1 MESILIGNVANIHG
15 IKGEIKIY
23 PYTDDILNLT
33 NLKSIYFDKELKE
46 KYKIKRARVHKN
58 MLVIKLEGIND
69 ANEALELKTKDVYIP
84 RNALKELDDNTY
96 YIEDLLFSD
105 IVEEES
111 GNVIGKL
118 TYVFNTGANDVYEV
132 EREDKSK
139 IYLPAISDVIKKVD
153 IKSKKIYVKL
163 MEIDKLILLKD
174 KIKKKK
180 TFHMNKIKK
189 NYISQNLK

>member
-153 IKSKKIYVKL
+153 IKSKKIYVKF
-163 MEIDKLILLKD
+163 MEGLI
-174 KIKKKK
+174 
-180 TFHMNKIKK
+180 
-189 NYISQNLK
+189 

>member
-163 MEIDKLILLKD
+163 MEGLIWNIL
-174 KIKKKK
+174 
-180 TFHMNKIKK
+180 
-189 NYISQNLK
+189 

>member
-118 TYVFNTGANDVYEV
+118 TSVFNTGANDVYEV

-163 MEIDKLILLKD
+163 MEGL
-174 KIKKKK
+174 
-180 TFHMNKIKK
+180 M
-189 NYISQNLK
+189 

>member
-1 MESILIGNVANIHG
+1 MGSILIGNVANIHG
-15 IKGEIKIY
+15 IKGEIKVY

-84 RNALKELDDNTY
+84 RSALKELDDNTY
-96 YIEDLLFSD
+96 YIEDLLLSD

-163 MEIDKLILLKD
+163 MEGLI
-174 KIKKKK
+174 
-180 TFHMNKIKK
+180 
-189 NYISQNLK
+189 

>member
-15 IKGEIKIY
+15 IKGEIKVY

-96 YIEDLLFSD
+96 YIEDLLLSD

-163 MEIDKLILLKD
+163 MEGLI
-174 KIKKKK
+174 
-180 TFHMNKIKK
+180 
-189 NYISQNLK
+189 

>member
-58 MLVIKLEGIND
+58 MLVIKLEGISD

-163 MEIDKLILLKD
+163 MEGLI
-174 KIKKKK
+174 
-180 TFHMNKIKK
+180 
-189 NYISQNLK
+189 

>member
-15 IKGEIKIY
+15 IKGEIKVY

-46 KYKIKRARVHKN
+46 KYKIKRVRVHKN

-96 YIEDLLFSD
+96 YIEDLLLSD

-163 MEIDKLILLKD
+163 MEGLI
-174 KIKKKK
+174 
-180 TFHMNKIKK
+180 
-189 NYISQNLK
+189 

>member
-69 ANEALELKTKDVYIP
+69 ANEALELKTKDVYIA
-84 RNALKELDDNTY
+84 RNALKELDDDTY

-163 MEIDKLILLKD
+163 MEGLI
-174 KIKKKK
+174 
-180 TFHMNKIKK
+180 
-189 NYISQNLK
+189 

>member
-96 YIEDLLFSD
+96 YIEDLLLSD

-153 IKSKKIYVKL
+153 IKSKKIYVKF
-163 MEIDKLILLKD
+163 MEGLI
-174 KIKKKK
+174 
-180 TFHMNKIKK
+180 
-189 NYISQNLK
+189 

>member
-1 MESILIGNVANIHG
+1 MGSILIGNVANIHG
-15 IKGEIKIY
+15 IKGEIKVY

-84 RNALKELDDNTY
+84 RSALKELDDNTY

-163 MEIDKLILLKD
+163 MEGLI
-174 KIKKKK
+174 
-180 TFHMNKIKK
+180 
-189 NYISQNLK
+189 

>member
-111 GNVIGKL
+111 GNVMGKL

-153 IKSKKIYVKL
+153 INSKKIYVKL
-163 MEIDKLILLKD
+163 MEGLI
-174 KIKKKK
+174 
-180 TFHMNKIKK
+180 
-189 NYISQNLK
+189 

>member
-1 MESILIGNVANIHG
+1 MGSILIGNVANIHG
-15 IKGEIKIY
+15 IKGEIKVY

-163 MEIDKLILLKD
+163 MEGLI
-174 KIKKKK
+174 
-180 TFHMNKIKK
+180 
-189 NYISQNLK
+189 

>member
-163 MEIDKLILLKD
+163 MEGLI
-174 KIKKKK
+174 
-180 TFHMNKIKK
+180 
-189 NYISQNLK
+189 

>member
-46 KYKIKRARVHKN
+46 KYKIKRSRVHKN

-153 IKSKKIYVKL
+153 LKSKKIYVKL
-163 MEIDKLILLKD
+163 MEGLI
-174 KIKKKK
+174 
-180 TFHMNKIKK
+180 
-189 NYISQNLK
+189 

>member
-15 IKGEIKIY
+15 IKGEIKVY

-33 NLKSIYFDKELKE
+33 NLKSIYFDKKLKE

-84 RNALKELDDNTY
+84 RSALKELDDNTY
-96 YIEDLLFSD
+96 YIEDLLLSD

-163 MEIDKLILLKD
+163 MEGLI
-174 KIKKKK
+174 
-180 TFHMNKIKK
+180 
-189 NYISQNLK
+189 

>member
-46 KYKIKRARVHKN
+46 KYKIKSARVHKN

-163 MEIDKLILLKD
+163 MEGLI
-174 KIKKKK
+174 
-180 TFHMNKIKK
+180 
-189 NYISQNLK
+189 

>member
-96 YIEDLLFSD
+96 YIEDLLLSD

-163 MEIDKLILLKD
+163 MEGLI
-174 KIKKKK
+174 
-180 TFHMNKIKK
+180 
-189 NYISQNLK
+189 

>member
-15 IKGEIKIY
+15 IKGEIKVY

-58 MLVIKLEGIND
+58 MLVIKLERIND

-111 GNVIGKL
+111 GNIIGKL

-163 MEIDKLILLKD
+163 MEGLI
-174 KIKKKK
+174 
-180 TFHMNKIKK
+180 
-189 NYISQNLK
+189 

>member
-33 NLKSIYFDKELKE
+33 NLKSIYFVKDLKE

-96 YIEDLLFSD
+96 YIEDLLLSD

-153 IKSKKIYVKL
+153 IKSKKIYVKF
-163 MEIDKLILLKD
+163 MEGLI
-174 KIKKKK
+174 
-180 TFHMNKIKK
+180 
-189 NYISQNLK
+189 

>member
-15 IKGEIKIY
+15 IKGEIKVY

-84 RNALKELDDNTY
+84 RSALKELDDNTY
-96 YIEDLLFSD
+96 YIEDLLLSD

-163 MEIDKLILLKD
+163 MEGLI
-174 KIKKKK
+174 
-180 TFHMNKIKK
+180 
-189 NYISQNLK
+189 

>member
-46 KYKIKRARVHKN
+46 KYKIISARVHKN

-163 MEIDKLILLKD
+163 MEGLI
-174 KIKKKK
+174 
-180 TFHMNKIKK
+180 
-189 NYISQNLK
+189 

>member
-46 KYKIKRARVHKN
+46 KYKIISARVHKN

-84 RNALKELDDNTY
+84 RNALKELDNNTY

-118 TYVFNTGANDVYEV
+118 TYVFNTGANDIYEV

-163 MEIDKLILLKD
+163 MEGLI
-174 KIKKKK
+174 
-180 TFHMNKIKK
+180 
-189 NYISQNLK
+189 